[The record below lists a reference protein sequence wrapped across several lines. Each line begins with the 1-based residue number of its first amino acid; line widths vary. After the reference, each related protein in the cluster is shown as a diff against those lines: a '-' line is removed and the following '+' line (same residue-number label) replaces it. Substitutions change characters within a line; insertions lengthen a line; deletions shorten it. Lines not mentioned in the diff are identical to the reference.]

1 MNSKNRLMRIAV
13 SATLAIAVA
22 APLLLTGCAASKTV
36 KGGVIGGLAGAG
48 AGAAVGGKKG
58 AAIGAGAGAVV
69 GGLIGHY
76 MDEQEKKLKTV
87 EGATVERDG
96 ENLKL
101 TFESAILFDTDKAD
115 LKDQAT
121 VNLTKV
127 AGVLNEYPDTDLI
140 IEGHTDSQG
149 SDGYNQKLSERR
161 AESVKSFLLGQGVA
175 SKRLETKGYGEV
187 APIASNDTADGR
199 AQNRR
204 VEVKIK
210 PNAELK
216 ERAAEADKKG

>member
-1 MNSKNRLMRIAV
+1 MNPMNRLMRSAV
-13 SATLAIAVA
+13 SLSLAAALVA
-22 APLLLTGCAASKTV
+22 PVLLAGCAASKTV
-36 KGGVIGGLAGAG
+36 KGGVIGGVAGAG

-58 AAIGAGAGAVV
+58 AAIGAGVGAVA

-115 LKDQAT
+115 LKDQART
-121 VNLTKV
+121 NLTKV
-127 AGVLNEYPDTDLI
+127 ASVLTEYPDTDLI

-149 SDGYNQKLSERR
+149 SDSYNQTLSERR
-161 AESVKSFLLGQGVA
+161 AASVKAFLQGQGVA
-175 SKRLETKGYGEV
+175 TSRLETRGYGEV
-187 APIASNDTADGR
+187 APIASNDTAEGR
-199 AQNRR
+199 SQNRR